1 MIQVLALRN
10 FKAFR
15 ECELP
20 LGPLSL
26 LTGVN
31 AAGKSS
37 VLQALAL
44 LRQSHDAGTLDDGG
58 LLLDGDLVE
67 LGVGQD
73 VLHEDFETGDTGKP
87 AITLAVTAQGQVST
101 WRVEYVRDRDREA
114 ELLPLVPPAPDASS
128 LNLFAP
134 GFQYLRADRIVPS
147 PHYPKSYEKA
157 VRQRSLGAHGEHTIN
172 YLRSH
177 GDDQVTAAALRNER
191 AASASLLD
199 QAEAWLQDICPGVN
213 VAAEDVPGTDLV
225 RLSYGFFGRAGI
237 RSSNFRYRPTN
248 VGFGLTYALPIVVA
262 CVAAQPGTLL
272 LLESPEAHLHP
283 RGQSMLARLACLA
296 VSTGVQ
302 VVIESHSDHVL
313 NGIRLA
319 VKEGLLDSSGATVH
333 YFSRDDDGRIA
344 ISTPNIGPDGMLS
357 QWPVGF
363 FDEWDRALNDLLD

>member
-1 MIQVLALRN
+1 MIQALALRN

-15 ECELP
+15 RCELP
-20 LGPLSL
+20 LAPLTL

-37 VLQALAL
+37 ILQALAL
-44 LRQSHDAGTLDDGG
+44 LRQSHDAGTLGDGG

-73 VLHEDFETGDTGKP
+73 VLHEDFETDDADNP
-87 AITLAVTAQGQVST
+87 LITLALTAQGQAST

-114 ELLPLVPPAPDASS
+114 ELLPLLPPVPDASS

-134 GFQYLRADRIVPS
+134 GFQYLGIDRIVPS
-147 PHYPKSYEKA
+147 PHQRA
-157 VRQRSLGAHGEHTIN
+157 V
-172 YLRSH
+172 
-177 GDDQVTAAALRNER
+177 
-191 AASASLLD
+191 SASLLD
-199 QAEAWLQDICPGVN
+199 QAEAWLRDICPGVN
-213 VAAEDVPGTDLV
+213 VQAEEVPGTDLV

-248 VGFGLTYALPIVVA
+248 VGFGLTYALPVVVA

-272 LLESPEAHLHP
+272 LLENPEAHLHP

-319 VKEGLLDSSGATVH
+319 VKEGLLDSGQATVH
-333 YFSRDDDGRIA
+333 YFSRDDEGRIA
-344 ISTPNIGPDGMLS
+344 ISTPTIGQDGMLS
-357 QWPVGF
+357 EWPAGF
-363 FDEWDRALNDLLD
+363 FDEWDRALDRLLD